1 MSPTFE
7 RRIREQR
14 ARVLVRSLDYRQRR
28 HASGM
33 WFRLRRVLADAGA
46 AYVIPEDE
54 ARTLITEGHRAEP
67 VGQELEPSKLIVMAS
82 SARIAQIASAQ
93 PVPMRL
99 LLLLARD
106 QHDVEIG
113 RPANPGKPAV
123 P

>member
-28 HASGM
+28 HARGM

-54 ARTLITEGHRAEP
+54 ARRLIAEGHPADP
-67 VGQELEPSKLIVMAS
+67 VGQELEPPKLIVMAS

-99 LLLLARD
+99 GGELLAATCLALTPF
-106 QHDVEIG
+106 EET
-113 RPANPGKPAV
+113 A
-123 P
+123 